1 MKDPITK
8 IVVTR
13 TQIKICGD
21 GSVMEALFTDSET
34 LFPAG
39 LQSYLH
45 MADYMIS
52 YIYNQS
58 CTERAGRNM
67 NATKSPDGRSLG
79 DTAFTD
85 LVWLS
90 FNAPPTHRTSL

>member
-8 IVVTR
+8 LVVAR

-21 GSVMEALFTDSET
+21 GAVMEALFTNSEAS
-34 LFPAG
+34 FPAG
-39 LQSYLH
+39 LHSYLH

-67 NATKSPDGRSLG
+67 NAIKSPDRRSLG
-79 DTAFTD
+79 DTALTD

-90 FNAPPTHRTSL
+90 FNISV